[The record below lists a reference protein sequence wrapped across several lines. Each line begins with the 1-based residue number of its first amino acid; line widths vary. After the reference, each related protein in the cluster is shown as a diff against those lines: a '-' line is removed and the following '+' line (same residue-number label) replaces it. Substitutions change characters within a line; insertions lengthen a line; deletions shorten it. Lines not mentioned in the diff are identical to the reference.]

1 MNPAGPIAVWVD
13 VLSAH
18 GLTARETATLILVV
32 ASLLFFKVFRER
44 YLLTWS
50 AGWLVYGAFLWTMD
64 WAAGVSEL
72 HATSKWMAEFAQAE
86 FVLAMGLL
94 AAAALMSV
102 HARRALTALLAILS
116 VMMVCAATRPLYFP
130 DSRNLELGLDV
141 ACRLIAAGAA
151 VELLRNR
158 FGRIGLGSLLF
169 GAGLLTLNLNWPPFT
184 NRIPSEG
191 YLLAEVLCGSSILLL
206 ALDDSRLRIR
216 RLVFLN
222 ELAVTIAGAQNRAP
236 MMQSALE
243 KLKAVVGAKAAW
255 FQLMEGDRL
264 VPSLHAGLSPESL
277 RAAGRVGTEE
287 AQGRI
292 LQENRAVV
300 VKLSEFSELERVR
313 LAKHAIHHV
322 VLLPVRGKKSVIGM
336 LSLGCSRRRH
346 TREELEFLETA
357 AQALG
362 IASESLRLLE
372 QVLRSQRQ
380 WMNTFDS
387 IQDLILAHD
396 ADFRL
401 LKTNHALQQRLGKAP
416 ADVIGKLCEEVLP
429 QKRGWNRCPYCERGS
444 GLTEG
449 IDPCFGGQSIVSTS
463 SYVEQGNQPR
473 GTIHVVHDTTARQI
487 AEEKYRTLFEQVQE
501 GVFVATPKG
510 DLLDCN
516 DAFVTMLGYG
526 SRDELRALDMGS
538 VLHSVDGEREA
549 FLKEI
554 EAHNYV
560 RNFEITMRRK
570 DGTLL
575 VVAQSCFATRD
586 LNGRIERYQGFV
598 LDITEKK
605 RSEDEMRRR
614 NRELNALNAMAV
626 IATQS
631 FDLDEILNLTLRQA
645 ISLFGA
651 ETGSVYLAAEP
662 EGTYRRRAGWG
673 SRSEARVLMSEVV
686 FPDGLGDLVMR
697 SRAEVVTQD
706 FMPHLPPAVVEFVS
720 ADQSPYW
727 IWVVL
732 WGKDKPIGVM
742 GLVSKED
749 RHYSSN
755 DENLLV
761 AISRQLATTIE
772 KVQLYEETC
781 RAYEDLRR
789 TQEQLLQSEKMSAMG
804 QLISG
809 VAHELNNP
817 LTAILGY
824 AQLLE
829 GAGLDH
835 RSADYVTKLFKQAQ
849 RTHRVVQNL
858 LSFARQRKPEK
869 QEVDLR
875 KVLEEA
881 LTLREYD
888 LKVNNVSLER
898 EIAADLPSVVG
909 DPHQLEQV
917 FLNIVNNALDAIVE
931 SGGEGSP
938 GGVLKVRVFK
948 QDAYVCVEFDDSGP
962 GIKDPGR
969 IFDPFYTT
977 KSVGK
982 GTGLGLSICYGI
994 VKEHGGEIVARN
1006 REEGGATIAVRFL
1019 ASEKLA
1025 LPETVTPGRWESVL
1039 RGRVLVVEDEEAV
1052 LEFERDVLVGAGA
1065 EVTTSMS
1072 VADTQERLR
1081 QGSFDVIV
1089 MNGRMPG
1096 GRSAQEMYAWI
1107 TQNCPGQEKGLLLTF
1122 SSLTD
1127 EPTRSFLQEKN
1138 VPSLSKPFEMADLI
1152 SHVRNLMHRNSS
1164 SATPSY
1170 GRNSGGRNNDQNEG
1184 KASVARAGG

>member
-1 MNPAGPIAVWVD
+1 MSPAGLFGNSLG
-13 VLSAH
+13 VLTVPR
-18 GLTARETATLILVV
+18 LTARETAALIVV
-32 ASLLFFKVFRER
+32 VVSLLFFRVFRER
-44 YLLTWS
+44 CLLAWG
-50 AGWLVYGAFLWTMD
+50 AGWVTYGAFLWVTG
-64 WAAGVSEL
+64 AGGL
-72 HATSKWMAEFAQAE
+72 HAASKPMAAFAQAG
-86 FVLAMGLL
+86 FVLAMGLF
-94 AAAALMSV
+94 AAAALMS
-102 HARRALTALLAILS
+102 ARARQALTVLAAVAWVL
-116 VMMVCAATRPLYFP
+116 MVCAAMRPLYFP
-130 DSRNLELGLDV
+130 DSKALGLGLEV
-141 ACRLIAAGAA
+141 SCRLIAAGAA
-151 VELLRNR
+151 VELLRYR
-158 FGRIGLGSLLF
+158 FGRIGLGPLLF
-169 GAGLLTLNLNWPPFT
+169 GAGLLTLNLHWPPFT
-184 NRIPSEG
+184 SRIPSEG
-191 YLLAEVLCGSSILLL
+191 YLLAEVLFGSSILLVV
-206 ALDDSRLRIR
+206 LDDSRLRTR
-216 RLVFLN
+216 RLAVLN
-222 ELAVTIAGAQNRAP
+222 ELTVTIARGQNHAP
-236 MMQSALE
+236 MMQTALE
-243 KLKAVVGAKAAW
+243 KLRAVVGAKAAW
-255 FQLMEGDRL
+255 FHLMEGDHL
-264 VPSLHAGLSPESL
+264 TPTQHVGLSPECL
-277 RAAGRVGTEE
+277 RAMGQAGMAQAGTDETQARV
-287 AQGRI
+287 
-292 LQENRAVV
+292 LQENRAAVI
-300 VKLSEFSELERVR
+300 KLSERPEPEREQ
-313 LAKHAIHHV
+313 LKKYGIHHV
-322 VLLPVRGKKSVIGM
+322 VLLPVLGKKTVIGM
-336 LSLGCSRRRH
+336 LSLGCSRWRRH
-346 TREELEFLETA
+346 IREELEFLETA

-362 IASESLRLLE
+362 IAAESLRLLE

-396 ADFRL
+396 ADFRI
-401 LKTNHALQQRLGKAP
+401 LKTNQALLQRLEKAP
-416 ADVIGKLCEEVLP
+416 ADVLGNLCEEVLP
-429 QKRGWNRCPYCERGS
+429 QKRAWCGCPYCERGS

-449 IDPCFGGQSIVSTS
+449 IDPCFGGQSVISTS
-463 SYVEQGNQPR
+463 SYAEQGSQQK
-473 GTIHVVHDTTARQI
+473 GVIHVVHDTTARQM
-487 AEEKYRTLFEQVQE
+487 AEEKYRMLFEQAQE
-501 GVFVATPKG
+501 GVFVATPDG

-516 DAFVTMLGYG
+516 DAFVTMLGYS
-526 SRDELRALDMGS
+526 SRDELMALDVGS
-538 VLHSVDGEREA
+538 VLHAVPEEREA
-549 FLKEI
+549 FRKEI

-560 RNFEITMRRK
+560 RNFEITARRK

-575 VVAQSCFATRD
+575 TVAQSCFATRD
-586 LNGRIERYQGFV
+586 PGGNIERYQGFV

-673 SRSEARVLMSEVV
+673 PRSEARVRMAEVV
-686 FPDGLGDLVMR
+686 FPEGLGDLVMR

-706 FMPHLPPAVVEFVS
+706 FIPHLPPAVVEFVC
-720 ADQSPYW
+720 ADRLPYW

-732 WGKDKPIGVM
+732 WSKDKPIGIM
-742 GLVSKED
+742 GIASKED

-761 AISRQLATTIE
+761 AISRQLATTVE

-789 TQEQLLQSEKMSAMG
+789 TQEQLLQSEKMSAVG

-824 AQLLE
+824 AQMLE

-835 RSADYVTKLFKQAQ
+835 RSADYVRKLFKQAQ

-858 LSFARQRKPEK
+858 LSFARQRKPQK

-875 KVLEEA
+875 QVLEES

-898 EIAADLPSVVG
+898 EIPEDVPSVVA

-917 FLNIVNNALDAIVE
+917 FLNIINNALDAMV
-931 SGGEGSP
+931 EGS
-938 GGVLKVRVFK
+938 GSGVLKVRVFK
-948 QDAYVCVEFDDSGP
+948 KDAFVCVEFDDSGP
-962 GIKDPGR
+962 GIKDPNR

-1006 REEGGATIAVRFL
+1006 REEGGATIEVRLL
-1019 ASEKLA
+1019 ASEKPA
-1025 LPETVTPGRWESVL
+1025 LRETVAPTRRESL
-1039 RGRVLVVEDEEAV
+1039 LAGRVLLVEDEEAV
-1052 LEFERDVLVGAGA
+1052 MEFERDVLVGAGA

-1072 VADTQERLR
+1072 VDDTKERLR
-1081 QGSFDVIV
+1081 KGSFDVIV

-1096 GRSAQEMYAWI
+1096 GCSAQEMYEWI
-1107 TQNCPGQEKGLLLTF
+1107 AKNCPGLEKGLLLTF
-1122 SSLTD
+1122 STATD
-1127 EPTRSFLQEKN
+1127 AETRSFLHEQG
-1138 VPSLSKPFEMADLI
+1138 VPSLAKPFEVADLI
-1152 SHVRNLMHRNSS
+1152 SHVRGLSQRQGK
-1164 SATPSY
+1164 SAAKTKEK
-1170 GRNSGGRNNDQNEG
+1170 NDEE
-1184 KASVARAGG
+1184 KASMAGAGA